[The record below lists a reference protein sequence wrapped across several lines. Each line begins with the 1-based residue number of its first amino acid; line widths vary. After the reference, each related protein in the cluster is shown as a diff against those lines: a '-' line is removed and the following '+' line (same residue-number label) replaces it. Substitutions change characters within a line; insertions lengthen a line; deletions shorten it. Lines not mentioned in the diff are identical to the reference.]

1 MTLFTILCIVKSIFH
16 FLFSLQYL
24 WKTSL
29 SYFLFM
35 LEIFLTIVC
44 QNLLASAPPL
54 LFYFSQWLLVCMSCW
69 GMFLSL
75 EIWQNTVE
83 FLQSPLQSTF
93 FYCSSACDHFFQHY
107 QHHPDHNHKC
117 RLNPDLR
124 HYHRS

>member
-1 MTLFTILCIVKSIFH
+1 MHSQKYLPLPVFTAVSLENFTQLLFVHVRNLFDNSMPKSFG
-16 FLFSLQYL
+16 
-24 WKTSL
+24 
-29 SYFLFM
+29 
-35 LEIFLTIVC
+35 EC
-44 QNLLASAPPL
+44 PPL